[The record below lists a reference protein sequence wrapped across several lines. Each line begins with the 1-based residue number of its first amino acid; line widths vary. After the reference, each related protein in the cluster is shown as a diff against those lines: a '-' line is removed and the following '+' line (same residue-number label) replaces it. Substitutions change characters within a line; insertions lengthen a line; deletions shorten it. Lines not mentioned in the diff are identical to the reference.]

1 MGYKFDNLDEAA
13 AQTRTFLGAGTGI
26 LRITLLFGSAAIAL
40 ALVVAPLA
48 DRKSKSVVDYA
59 SSRSIDTMSTGSI
72 KKAVPSEYTIRRSV
86 LQKSPDS
93 VCILNSNGTKSGD
106 C

>member
-26 LRITLLFGSAAIAL
+26 LRITLLFGSL

-72 KKAVPSEYTIRRSV
+72 KKAAPSEYTIRRSI

-93 VCILNSNGTKSGD
+93 VCILNSNGSKSGD

>member
-59 SSRSIDTMSTGSI
+59 SSRSIDVVSSGRF
-72 KKAVPSEYTIRRSV
+72 KKAAQSEDAIRRSV
-86 LQKSPDS
+86 LQNSLDS
-93 VCILNSNGTKSGD
+93 VCIISSTGSKSGG

>member
-1 MGYKFDNLDEAA
+1 MGYKFDNLDEAS
-13 AQTRTFLGAGTGI
+13 AQTRTFLGAGTGV
-26 LRITLLFGSAAIAL
+26 LRLTLLFGSAAIAL

-59 SSRSIDTMSTGSI
+59 SSRSIDEMSTGSI
-72 KKAVPSEYTIRRSV
+72 KKAAPSEYTIRRSV
-86 LQKSPDS
+86 LQKSPAS
-93 VCILNSNGTKSGD
+93 VCIINSDGSKSGD